1 MTRNTAEPCRGEQT
15 SVSTGA
21 KVPEGMEG
29 GEMKIFVGLLFVLLI
44 VIGVMMFGGGLDH
57 PAYRP

>member
-1 MTRNTAEPCRGEQT
+1 
-15 SVSTGA
+15 
-21 KVPEGMEG
+21 MEG